1 MNTVMDNDKLIRKRK
16 NLVRQNATE
25 HDELLLDND
34 PTMIPPSQSIK
45 NKHKGKFKGRFS
57 TLFSWLTFPDNSI
70 DISSS
75 DSRRT
80 SNESCCTIYINK
92 TASSSSSSLHKI
104 YTGRTIILIYR
115 IEHNICRTLLQFISS
130 TCQLS

>member
-25 HDELLLDND
+25 NDELLLDND

-57 TLFSWLTFPDNSI
+57 TLFS
-70 DISSS
+70 
-75 DSRRT
+75 
-80 SNESCCTIYINK
+80 
-92 TASSSSSSLHKI
+92 
-104 YTGRTIILIYR
+104 
-115 IEHNICRTLLQFISS
+115 
-130 TCQLS
+130 